1 MEVLIQIARPIS
13 FRSLCLI
20 SSRLLSLSSM
30 IALEILVPI
39 CVCSIGTWHPIQT
52 YICPPRT
59 PSFVLLH
66 VCLPPFG
73 FFDSLSLSMLSF
85 QLFLCLSASLF
96 PLSFHVHAWSMD
108 TWSKGATSQA
118 QAKRARM
125 QARRCKP
132 TKGNVQQIRRPSL
145 LEWLHLSLSIIASSL
160 EQCICDANLNRHA
173 LRPNKQYQ
181 NMMRTSIDTL

>member
-1 MEVLIQIARPIS
+1 MPHKFKAPEFVKYDSTGDPCAHLRMFYRNMAPDPN
-13 FRSLCLI
+13 LH
-20 SSRLLSLSSM
+20 LSSQDTLFCF
-30 IALEILVPI
+30 II
-39 CVCSIGTWHPIQT
+39 CLFAPVW
-52 YICPPRT
+52 
-59 PSFVLLH
+59 
-66 VCLPPFG
+66 

-125 QARRCKP
+125 QARRRKP